1 MKVKRFLAIILVVV
15 LTLALAACG
24 GGDTQTPSGSDT
36 QTPSN
41 PSGGSP
47 SSSAPSGGEGEG
59 TADFKPFTI
68 KLSHDCTSTHPAYDY
83 MEDFAADVKEKSGG
97 KIDVIIYSAGQLSGG
112 SSDETT
118 NLLAA
123 GDVNMALINGMTTSD
138 WEVLKLCYLFE
149 DIDDVHTFYDSPA
162 GDHFFKILENNNIHG
177 NAWLDIGWRDFTAN
191 RSLANV
197 KDAAGL
203 TVRIPSSTAI
213 SLLVEALG
221 ASANFTSI
229 GELYTALQQGYVDS
243 QENPVLTAYSRAY
256 YEVNKYVTLTHHVFT
271 YFILASNNDWWNSL
285 DPAAREIIDEC
296 AKTIS
301 DRMNGGEMDA
311 ITQEILDSMEAAGT
325 TIVDLTPEERAAW
338 VEVGRSTH
346 AKMLDK
352 IDKTTLE
359 LTYDSLGIPYSW

>member
-1 MKVKRFLAIILVVV
+1 MKQLKLLTILMLLAMSLVCF
-15 LTLALAACG
+15 AACG
-24 GGDTQTPSGSDT
+24 EEAEQPTGGEVAGGEEA
-36 QTPSN
+36 
-41 PSGGSP
+41 GGS
-47 SSSAPSGGEGEG
+47 E
-59 TADFKPFTI
+59 
-68 KLSHDCTSTHPAYDY
+68 
-83 MEDFAADVKEKSGG
+83 EK
-97 KIDVIIYSAGQLSGG
+97 VENVLNIIYCNTDTEARATIQAGYWLEEYVES
-112 SSDETT
+112 ETNGAIT
-118 NLLAA
+118 VDVYANNVL
-123 GDVNMALINGMTTSD
+123 GDDA
-138 WEVLKLCYLFE
+138 EVLKGMPLGTTANVFSGMGVVAEIVGTGGALVDMPFVHSSYEDWYNGIYNLGGLDLYNQVLEGSGYVCYDLQ
-149 DIDDVHTFYDSPA
+149 YA
-162 GDHFFKILENNNIHG
+162 GAKHLSSAFQNYTTLDELQGFKIRCTNNEMNLTLWSDLG
-177 NAWLDIGWRDFTAN
+177 LNPTPVAW
-191 RSLANV
+191 
-197 KDAAGL
+197 
-203 TVRIPSSTAI
+203 
-213 SLLVEALG
+213 
-221 ASANFTSI
+221 

-296 AKTIS
+296 AATIR

-311 ITQEILDSMEAAGT
+311 ITQEILDAMEDAGT